1 MIQSKLCLIFL
12 IMMST
17 LSNPKKRKASCF
29 TSSISGSFSLPKKN
43 IDDVSNTSTNSD
55 SIIIMKHNYESISGR
70 EIAQIKQE
78 ENESFIYNAKR
89 TNNEVTSSSQLKG
102 TERNSYSSQSNIM
115 SISSALDALH
125 PITTIEKL
133 TANLGTR
140 HIQGSCFILS
150 NGYIMTAAHCVY
162 IDRQY
167 MTNLTVSFSRIKA
180 ESFTITES
188 YLPKDW
194 IYSDPMSSTSFTP
207 TDEQKNNDW
216 AILKIAEPNKLDI
229 YGATSLITNADFS
242 RSVYI
247 AFGYPA
253 GQDLKYSKGY
263 GILSET
269 PHRYNLYTY
278 ILSGMSGGPVIS
290 YFTEWDE
297 RTQEELKY
305 ISVIGIIST
314 KEPDNDD
321 RYLWTGV
328 TRITNTMVDFIS
340 RFGV

>member
-1 MIQSKLCLIFL
+1 MIQSKLCLILL
-12 IMMST
+12 IMMSILPT
-17 LSNPKKRKASCF
+17 PEKRNVSSF

-43 IDDVSNTSTNSD
+43 IDEVSNASNNSE
-55 SIIIMKHNYESISGR
+55 SIIIMKHSYESNSGR
-70 EIAQIKQE
+70 EIVQVKHE

-89 TNNEVTSSSQLKG
+89 TNREVTSSSQIKG
-102 TERNSYSSQSNIM
+102 TERSSYSSPNNIL
-115 SISSALDALH
+115 SVSSVFDASQ
-125 PITTIEKL
+125 PITTVGKL

-180 ESFTITES
+180 ASFTITES

-263 GILSET
+263 GILSQT
-269 PHRYNLYTY
+269 SYRYNLYTY
-278 ILSGMSGGPVIS
+278 VLSGMSGGPVIA

-297 RTQEELKY
+297 RTQEELRY

-328 TRITNTMVDFIS
+328 TRITNTIVNFIS
-340 RFGV
+340 RFGM